1 MNQRLVA
8 IAVGSLV
15 LLFALACAAF
25 AWRASTTAAAPTVGF
40 DAASAPGNAL
50 WASHCARCHEPAEFT
65 GRLVGPGRIA
75 AASTMLGQLESHGG
89 TGFAEDLLLIQWLA
103 TQAEAGR
110 GASDPP
116 GEPPVDEAQEED
128 DFTL

>member
-25 AWRASTTAAAPTVGF
+25 AWRASTVPAAPAVGS
-40 DAASAPGNAL
+40 DAATAPGGAL
-50 WASHCARCHEPAEFT
+50 WASRCARCHEAAEFT
-65 GRLVGPGRIA
+65 GGLAGPGRIA
-75 AASTMLGQLESHGG
+75 AASTMLRQLESHGG

-103 TQAEAGR
+103 SQAEAGR
-110 GASDPP
+110 GASERPA
-116 GEPPVDEAQEED
+116 EPPADEPQEED